1 MHNRTLVIGDIHG
14 ALLALKDVLAKSKPT
29 GQDTLIFLG
38 DYVDGWSDSF
48 HLIEYLIELNT
59 SINCVFLRGNHDDL
73 FLNYL
78 KTKQFN
84 EEWLKH
90 GGQSTIDAYQNV
102 SIESLNK
109 HIDFLENLK
118 DYHIDQ
124 ENRLFVHAGFTNVK
138 GVDFEY
144 FKKLF
149 FWDRSLWELA
159 LAVDKKMTINHLY
172 YPERLKL
179 YKEIYIGHTPT
190 TRINETKPIQFAN
203 VINVDTGAAF
213 KGPLSMIDVKSK
225 QVWQSKPAF
234 EWYPNENGRN

>member
-1 MHNRTLVIGDIHG
+1 MRN
-14 ALLALKDVLAKSKPT
+14 
-29 GQDTLIFLG
+29 
-38 DYVDGWSDSF
+38 
-48 HLIEYLIELNT
+48 
-59 SINCVFLRGNHDDL
+59 INCVFLRGNHDDL

-138 GVDFEY
+138 GVAFEY

-159 LAVDKKMTINHLY
+159 LAVDKNMTINHLY

>member
-1 MHNRTLVIGDIHG
+1 MNHIENGTLLVAIEENENNFLPGKQDI
-14 ALLALKDVLAKSKPT
+14 
-29 GQDTLIFLG
+29 
-38 DYVDGWSDSF
+38 
-48 HLIEYLIELNT
+48 E
-59 SINCVFLRGNHDDL
+59 
-73 FLNYL
+73 NYL

-144 FKKLF
+144 FKK
-149 FWDRSLWELA
+149 SLTR
-159 LAVDKKMTINHLY
+159 TI
-172 YPERLKL
+172 
-179 YKEIYIGHTPT
+179 
-190 TRINETKPIQFAN
+190 
-203 VINVDTGAAF
+203 
-213 KGPLSMIDVKSK
+213 
-225 QVWQSKPAF
+225 
-234 EWYPNENGRN
+234 